1 MMMNSNKFLLKDP
14 INPEYRDLEVNQIK
28 IYKIIT
34 KTIKNLNIPCQQK
47 LLKISNMYKNL
58 WKKNNK

>member
-14 INPEYRDLEVNQIK
+14 INPEYRDLEVNKIK
-28 IYKIIT
+28 IYKIIR
-34 KTIKNLNIPCQQK
+34 KINKIFSCQQK

>member
-28 IYKIIT
+28 IYKIIR
-34 KTIKNLNIPCQQK
+34 KIDKIFSCQQK

>member
-1 MMMNSNKFLLKDP
+1 MMNSNKFLLKDP

-28 IYKIIT
+28 IYKIIR
-34 KTIKNLNIPCQQK
+34 KINKIFSCQQK

>member
-28 IYKIIT
+28 IYKIIM
-34 KTIKNLNIPCQQK
+34 KIIKIF
-47 LLKISNMYKNL
+47 
-58 WKKNNK
+58 

>member
-28 IYKIIT
+28 IYKIIR
-34 KTIKNLNIPCQQK
+34 KINKIFSCQQK